1 MRTEIPQREVD
12 KESDVHDAEDWEI
25 QITLSTFGKCS
36 FSFFIGKAD
45 SLPELL
51 ARND

>member
-25 QITLSTFGKCS
+25 QILFPLSESEHGEKTSSEFP
-36 FSFFIGKAD
+36 F
-45 SLPELL
+45 
-51 ARND
+51 

>member
-25 QITLSTFGKCS
+25 QITLSTFGK
-36 FSFFIGKAD
+36 
-45 SLPELL
+45 
-51 ARND
+51 